1 MRCDHNHHTH
11 RKWAENGVKSKVLNC
26 KQLGVLVKSLAPP
39 IDPMDG
45 IIIFHHQFPGHGL
58 EWQSKHTFIWM
69 SWIGWWCDETWMWH
83 GWDNA
88 LTLCLCG
95 YDERV
100 PIISNWMELL
110 VKAWGVVFWVDVN
123 TFDNMSWCS
132 NWMHHLFSSSI
143 HFHSIPKAQSRT
155 QSWEK

>member
-1 MRCDHNHHTH
+1 MYVCMYVCYVCMKQLLIKHILTMRCDHNHHTH

-58 EWQSKHTFIWM
+58 EWQSKHTFIWT

-110 VKAWGVVFWVDVN
+110 VKARGEG
-123 TFDNMSWCS
+123 WCFEL
-132 NWMHHLFSSSI
+132 M
-143 HFHSIPKAQSRT
+143 
-155 QSWEK
+155 